1 MAIQPLFSTQMGV
14 SSVTPVQ
21 VKDPRQQPA
30 GAIAE
35 NRGLSVKD
43 IFEQLEKKV
52 IISNPNYFVV
62 VFKKL
67 LLL

>member
-30 GAIAE
+30 GANAE

-52 IISNPNYFVV
+52 IISYPNYFV

>member
-1 MAIQPLFSTQMGV
+1 MAV

-21 VKDPRQQPA
+21 VKNPRQQPA
-30 GAIAE
+30 GANAE

-62 VFKKL
+62 FKKL